1 MTQQLSSLM
10 DGEAPA
16 QEADSAIRSCG
27 MSDEQKQTWLVYHAI
42 GDAMRGQSP
51 RVLAMPEKVM
61 EALKAQ
67 PTVLAPKR
75 RVVIET
81 PFARV
86 ALAAAASVATIGVVG
101 WLGMQGGQG
110 GSAVAPVATSGS
122 PIKAVSNTKP
132 ARESAP
138 DAQDYLA
145 AHRQLPSAE
154 LYRPVNNRAPAP
166 AR

>member
-1 MTQQLSSLM
+1 MTQEISSLM

-16 QEADSAIRSCG
+16 HEADSAIRSC
-27 MSDEQKQTWLVYHAI
+27 SASEEHKQTWLIYHAI

-51 RVLAMPEKVM
+51 RVLALPTDVID
-61 EALKAQ
+61 ALKAQ

-75 RVVIET
+75 RT
-81 PFARV
+81 LDSTFTRV
-86 ALAAAASVATIGVVG
+86 ALAAAASVATVGVVG

-110 GSAVAPVATSGS
+110 GTAPVIAKSTSA
-122 PIKAVSNTKP
+122 IQAVSNT
-132 ARESAP
+132 ATVRESVP
-138 DAQDYLA
+138 DARDYVA

-154 LYRPVNNRAPAP
+154 LYRTVNNRASAP